1 MSDIDYYKNKV
12 YSLKNDKEK
21 YQYLKE
27 KLNDSLKSELN
38 QISDDLEEA
47 ITKINNGFV
56 IDDITADGKS
66 IKKTNDLIKSY
77 KNKISDE
84 VIPSIN
90 EKIRSINN
98 NIYYYNNLIEQ
109 LEEAE
114 EAKKA
119 EEAQA
124 EEDSK

>member
-12 YSLKNDKEK
+12 YSLKNDKQK

-77 KNKISDE
+77 KNKISDD

-90 EKIRSINN
+90 EKISSINN